1 MIKALRLAF
10 VTLLL
15 LLHTESVLAQH
26 NHGRRNV
33 VEIEYDTVP
42 QHDEVLPE
50 APDDLLLRFND
61 YVRLIKL
68 TLKKNDMEPL
78 DIGFQF
84 DPIGN
89 RVFIQELPP
98 LEEAD
103 YYTAEWAVLNAENI
117 MVYGFFC
124 FSFGPNAEI
133 PTTIIDSRQL
143 PSSPVFGDKNQS

>member
-1 MIKALRLAF
+1 MTVVQKFAF
-10 VTLLL
+10 VTSLVF
-15 LLHTESVLAQH
+15 LHMEPLMAQH

-42 QHDEVLPE
+42 RHDEVLPE
-50 APDDLLLRFND
+50 APGDLLLRFND

-68 TLKKNDMEPL
+68 TLKKNDVEPL

-84 DPIGN
+84 DPLGN

-98 LEEAD
+98 LEQAD
-103 YYTAEWAVLNAENI
+103 YYTAEWAVLNADNI

-124 FSFGPNAEI
+124 FSFGPGAEV
-133 PTTIIDSRQL
+133 PTTVINSRQV
-143 PSSPVFGDKNQS
+143 PSVPIFGEAPK